1 MLCSRR
7 IVILVS
13 VAVAGIGF
21 VCPGVRAATSAD
33 LATRPSAD
41 LAGPEPSSTQLAPQ
55 TVTPEP
61 SCPAEMLL
69 APAAAVAPAAETF
82 AVPAPAAGGPG
93 LKRSWPVNL
102 HAPGAGFPYT
112 PTLFDCDHDGADEIF
127 LTGGNTFGLR
137 GDGTFLP
144 GWPTTEHIYMGYGTN
159 DQKPGPSCAD
169 VDGDG
174 DVEIMWSER
183 DWYAGSAHMWCFNG
197 RNFDGSNMPNFPQ
210 VAPGDYSNALDV
222 PFVLGDT
229 DGDGDLE
236 AWSPHT
242 LGNNFVHYRISAF
255 DHLGNRLFTR
265 DLEAT
270 ENTLSLY
277 FGDLDGNGAAEMFA
291 MAALGQALRLHAF
304 DANGNEQAGYPRT
317 LYTLAGE
324 TLPFGPPIVADL
336 DGDGDLEILFGAW
349 TSGATRVRAYHHD
362 GAPCTGFP
370 IQIATGHQLFYIGL
384 GDLTGDGVPELLAT
398 GKILSSDYRVHAVDL
413 ATGTVLPGWPYA
425 LPYWP
430 EGFPTVADVD
440 NDGYQEVCI
449 STGGGDVR
457 VISRTGQLLP
467 GYPLPMVAAA
477 ISGVAVG
484 DIDGDGLFE
493 MVAATWDGWVYAW
506 DTPGEALFGRADW
519 PMRNINERNTGVF
532 GDHGASAS
540 VAALDAVR
548 RWKLSV
554 EPNPFFGSAQF
565 RIAPTGQPLTAQTGA
580 GAPAVEI
587 YSASGRLVEVL
598 AAGGRSVASWSPAQG
613 TAAGVYYARLRGT
626 GPAEAVPIVLV
637 R

>member
-1 MLCSRR
+1 MLRSHC
-7 IVILVS
+7 IAILVS
-13 VAVAGIGF
+13 IAVAGFSI
-21 VCPGVRAATSAD
+21 PSATAALPAD
-33 LATRPSAD
+33 TAARPSA
-41 LAGPEPSSTQLAPQ
+41 GPDAPAEIGGQVALQ
-55 TVTPEP
+55 TVTPEA
-61 SCPAEMLL
+61 SRAAEAFLDPAE
-69 APAAAVAPAAETF
+69 ARTSATETGTAAATTVS
-82 AVPAPAAGGPG
+82 G
-93 LKRSWPVNL
+93 LGLGRGWPVNL

-174 DVEIMWSER
+174 DTEIMWSER

-210 VAPGDYSNALDV
+210 IAPDDYSNALDV

-236 AWSPHT
+236 AWGPHT

-255 DHLGNRLFTR
+255 DHLGTRLFTH
-265 DLEAT
+265 DLDAT

-277 FGDLDGNGAAEMFA
+277 FGDLDGNGVREMFA
-291 MAALGQALRLHAF
+291 MAQRGQAMRLHAF
-304 DANGNEQAGYPRT
+304 DPDGNELPGYPRT

-336 DGDGDLEILFGAW
+336 EGDGDLEILLGAW
-349 TSGATRVRAYHHD
+349 TGGAARVRAYHHD
-362 GAPCTGFP
+362 GTPCAGFP
-370 IQIATGHQLFYIGL
+370 VQFASGYQMFYIGL
-384 GDLTGDGVPELLAT
+384 GDLTGDGAPELIAT
-398 GKILSSDYRVHAVDL
+398 GNVLSADYALYAIDL
-413 ATGTVLPGWPYA
+413 ATGTVMPGWPYA
-425 LPYWP
+425 LPHWP

-457 VISRTGQLLP
+457 AISRTGQLLP
-467 GYPLPMVAAA
+467 GYPLPMISAA

-519 PMRNINERNTGVF
+519 PMRNVNERNTGVF
-532 GDHGASAS
+532 GDHGGSAS
-540 VAALDAVR
+540 VAALDAPL

-554 EPNPFFGSAQF
+554 EPNPIFTSAAF
-565 RIAPTGQPLTAQTGA
+565 RIAPTWHSMGAQVGEGT
-580 GAPAVEI
+580 PAVEI
-587 YSASGRLVEVL
+587 YNASGRLVEVL
-598 AAGGRSVASWSPAQG
+598 SAGGRSVVSWSPPQG
-613 TAAGVYYARLRGT
+613 TAAGVYFARLRGAGQT
-626 GPAEAVPIVLV
+626 RPVPIVLV